1 MSCLA
6 QEIFTKLTGRKIC
19 IGIVDS
25 GFDPNSQQVNL
36 QGGINLS
43 DAEGM
48 HLDNLDDHIGH
59 GTACAGIISKKA
71 PEAELFAI
79 KIFDTT
85 LEANISQLLH
95 AIEWCIKNDIQVIN
109 LSLGTTDITQAEQL
123 ISACD
128 FAKQQGVIVVAATA
142 NDDKVSY
149 PASLPSVL
157 GVTGG
162 KVHGIYD
169 YYYDPDCP
177 IQFVARGNRQRLNW
191 INGQQVFLDG
201 TSFAAPHITAIVA
214 LLLEK
219 FPDISETDL
228 SDLLVRYS
236 LPKSPPLVDDLKY
249 YKINGEPAKTQTKIR
264 LSEVCSQNDIDW
276 IQRAVLFP
284 FNKEMHSL
292 VRFQDLL
299 SFEILYIIDAIG
311 KRTIGKDCGE
321 ILGTETTEYIVQ
333 KDVEQCLVYGDTLI
347 LGYLDELSRIRRRDL
362 MSEML
367 QLALKHKKHVYS
379 LSPVNVESYDEFLS
393 QFKEKGLRIN
403 WPKVDFVD
411 YKSILKAFD
420 REEESKKPIV
430 GVFGTSP
437 SQGKFTVQLA
447 LKQELMQRGYRVGQL
462 GTEHQSP
469 LFGADFTFPNGYDG
483 NLSIQIPM
491 DMHIPLLQSAMVGIE
506 NEDPHIVI
514 IGSQSGIVPYSYG
527 EKSLGYT
534 LPALITLMGTVPD
547 AYILVVNSID
557 DVDHIQKSIDVL
569 EGVGKGKT
577 ILLAFSDKKKEVKN
591 LLGRSYVVHNPLSDE
606 EIQEVSE
613 RLEAHFEIPATEIIS
628 DRGRKKMTTVV
639 ENFFSSEKI

>member
-6 QEIFTKLTGRKIC
+6 QEMFTKLTGRKIR

-25 GFDPNSQQVNL
+25 GFDPNGQQGNL

-43 DAEGM
+43 DAEGE
-48 HLDNLDDHIGH
+48 HLDDLDDHIGH

-79 KIFDTT
+79 KIFNTT
-85 LEANISQLLH
+85 LEANVSRLLQ
-95 AIEWCIKNDIQVIN
+95 AIEWCVKNDIQVIN
-109 LSLGTTDITQAEQL
+109 LSLGTTDTEQAEQL
-123 ISACD
+123 MSACD
-128 FAKQQGVIVVAATA
+128 FAKQQGVIVVAATS
-142 NDDKVSY
+142 NDDQVSY
-149 PASLPSVL
+149 PASFPSVL

-162 KVHGIYD
+162 KVRGIYD
-169 YYYDPDCP
+169 YYYDPDLP
-177 IQFVARGNRQRLNW
+177 IQFVARGDRQRLNW
-191 INGQQVFLDG
+191 INGRQVFLGG

-219 FPDISETDL
+219 FPGISITDL
-228 SDLLVRYS
+228 SDLLVRHS
-236 LPKSPPLVDDLKY
+236 LPTSPPLVDGLKY
-249 YKINGEPAKTQTKIR
+249 YGFNNEPGKIKKKTR
-264 LSEVCSQNDIDW
+264 LSKVCSQNDIDW

-292 VRFQDLL
+292 VRFHDLL
-299 SFEILYIIDAIG
+299 PFEISYVVDAIG
-311 KRTIGKDCGE
+311 KRNIGKDCGD
-321 ILGTETTEYIVQ
+321 ILGIQKTGFIVQ
-333 KDVEQCLVYGDTLI
+333 KDVEQCLADGDTLI
-347 LGYLDELSRIRRRDL
+347 LGYLDELSRITRRDL
-362 MSEML
+362 MAEML

-379 LSPVNVESYDEFLS
+379 LSPVNSESYDEFLS
-393 QFKEKGLRIN
+393 QLKEKGLKIS
-403 WPKVDFVD
+403 WPKVDFAD
-411 YKSILKAFD
+411 YKSILEAFD

-437 SQGKFTVQLA
+437 SQGKFTVQLM
-447 LKQELMQRGYRVGQL
+447 LKQELIQRGYRVGQL

-491 DMHIPLLQSAMVGIE
+491 DMHVPLLQSAMVGIE

-514 IGSQSGIVPYSYG
+514 VGSQSGIVPYSYA
-527 EKSLGYT
+527 EKSSVYT
-534 LPALITLMGTVPD
+534 LPALITLMGAVPD
-547 AYILVVNSID
+547 AYILVVNSMD
-557 DVDHIQKSIDVL
+557 DFDHIQQSIDVL

-577 ILLAFSDKKKEVKN
+577 ILLAFSDKKKEVRN
-591 LLGRSYVVHNPLSDE
+591 LWGRSYVVHNPLSDE

-628 DRGRKKMTTVV
+628 DRGRKKMTTIV
-639 ENFFSSEKI
+639 ENFFS